1 MSVLTQTHIFQWWN
15 DVGNRELYKLILKVI
30 VIIYLSKLL
39 KHHLLQRDITS
50 SSKIINSQIFEQNF
64 KHSPV
69 RLIVTNRFRLA
80 SHSCKDCVLRH
91 FLHSREITSAKFD

>member
-1 MSVLTQTHIFQWWN
+1 M
-15 DVGNRELYKLILKVI
+15 GNKEPYKLILKAT
-30 VIIYLSKLL
+30 VIIHLSKLL

-50 SSKIINSQIFEQNF
+50 SSRIFNSQIFEQNF

-80 SHSCKDCVLRH
+80 SLFFKDCVLRH
-91 FLHSREITSAKFD
+91 FLHSWEITSAKFD